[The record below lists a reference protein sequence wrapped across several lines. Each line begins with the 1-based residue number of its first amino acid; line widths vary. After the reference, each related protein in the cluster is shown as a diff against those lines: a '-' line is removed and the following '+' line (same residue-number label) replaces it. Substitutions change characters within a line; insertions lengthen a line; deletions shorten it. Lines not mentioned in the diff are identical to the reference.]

1 MYSDVAK
8 EPASRRRRADG
19 AQSRKRN
26 VDVGTENTP
35 IRLAIIGCGLA
46 VEQCHLPALRRIA
59 GLELVAL
66 VDSDLAR
73 LNRIADRAG
82 VRRRHTDYRAMLD
95 DAGVDLVAVCAPPQ
109 FHAEIGFAVFDA
121 GKHLFME
128 KPLALS
134 LHDADLLVERMTGA
148 AGKALIGFNL
158 RWHRLIRRARSIIEG
173 GALGPLATI
182 QTKFTS
188 ATAFP
193 RELSTWRQRHDWGG
207 GVLFDLGIHHFDLW
221 RFLAG
226 CEVDEL
232 FVHRRV
238 DGPGH
243 ERATVCAMMANGV
256 LVTSSFSH
264 GVSDT
269 NELDICG
276 AKASLRLSCYRS
288 DSLRI
293 YENGAPRGA
302 VRHWP
307 GDAFQAL
314 RNVPQ
319 SFARLFDGG
328 DIIASYRAQWQHFVD
343 AIRSGAPIQPSFEEG
358 RSALQIAL
366 AAAQSARNGQP
377 VRLAQ
382 AAGTIAPLATAAP
395 GTSIVS

>member
-1 MYSDVAK
+1 MGT
-8 EPASRRRRADG
+8 AS
-19 AQSRKRN
+19 S
-26 VDVGTENTP
+26 P
-35 IRLAIIGCGLA
+35 LRLAIIGCGLA
-46 VEQCHLPALRRIA
+46 VEQCHLPALRKIA

-82 VRRRHTDYRAMLD
+82 VRRRHTDYRAMLN
-95 DAGVDLVAVCAPPQ
+95 DAGVDLIAVCAPPHL
-109 FHAEIGFAVFDA
+109 HAEIGLAVVDA

-134 LHDADLLVERMTGA
+134 LHDADRLVERTTA
-148 AGKALIGFNL
+148 AGAKALIGFNL
-158 RWHRLIRRARSIIEG
+158 RWHRLIRRASSIIDAG
-173 GALGPLATI
+173 GLGQLATI
-182 QTKFTS
+182 HTTFTS
-188 ATAFP
+188 ASGFR
-193 RELSTWRQRHDWGG
+193 REDSAWRQRQDWGA

-221 RFLAG
+221 RFLVG
-226 CEVDEL
+226 CEVEEL
-232 FVHRRV
+232 FAHRRS

-256 LVTSSFSH
+256 LVTSAFSH

-269 NELDICG
+269 NELEICG

-288 DSLRI
+288 DSLRV

-307 GDAFQAL
+307 GDAVRVL

-319 SFARLFDGG
+319 AFARLLDGG
-328 DIIASYRAQWQHFVD
+328 DVIVSYRAQWQHIVD
-343 AIRSGAPIQPSFEEG
+343 AIRSGAPIKPSLEEG

-366 AAAQSARNGQP
+366 AAAQSARSGRP
-377 VRLAQ
+377 VRVAQ
-382 AAGTIAPLATAAP
+382 AAGAIAPLATAAP
-395 GTSIVS
+395 GTSAAG

>member
-1 MYSDVAK
+1 M
-8 EPASRRRRADG
+8 
-19 AQSRKRN
+19 
-26 VDVGTENTP
+26 GTEKP
-35 IRLAIIGCGLA
+35 PLRLAIIGCGLA
-46 VEQCHLPALRRIA
+46 VEQCHLPALRKIA
-59 GLELVAL
+59 GLALVAL

-82 VRRRHTDYRAMLD
+82 VRRRHTDYRTMLN

-109 FHAEIGFAVFDA
+109 LHAEIGLAVFDA
-121 GKHLFME
+121 GMHLFME

-134 LHDADLLVERMTGA
+134 LHDADRLVERTAGA
-148 AGKALIGFNL
+148 GGKALIGFNL
-158 RWHRLIRRARSIIEG
+158 RWHRLIRRARSIIDG
-173 GALGPLATI
+173 GGLGPLATI
-182 QTKFTS
+182 HTTFTS
-188 ATAFP
+188 ASAFP
-193 RELSTWRQRHDWGG
+193 REVSAWRQRHDWGG

-226 CEVDEL
+226 SEVEEL
-232 FVHRRV
+232 FVHRRT

-243 ERATVCAMMANGV
+243 DRATVCAMMANGV

-288 DSLRI
+288 DSLRV
-293 YENGAPRGA
+293 YENDAPSGA

-307 GDAFQAL
+307 GDAVQAL

-343 AIRSGAPIQPSFEEG
+343 AIRNGAPIKASFEEG

-366 AAAQSARNGQP
+366 AAVQSASNGQP

-382 AAGTIAPLATAAP
+382 AAGTTAPLAAAAP
-395 GTSIVS
+395 DTSTVGWRRTRD